1 MFRSASKRAL
11 PVIVCSLL
19 SAGAA
24 LCDERPEGQANE
36 VLVSILT
43 VVGSTPGQFGS
54 FFKTSLQAYNPNS
67 TTLTYRLVFHPTGVA
82 GSPSDPSFSG
92 SVPPG
97 TAIFYPDLL
106 PVMGIS
112 GGLGSIDV
120 YVPPNELTMPT
131 AVVARVYNDAGSAG
145 TTGFS
150 EEFVPPGK
158 FFGPGIPLLLIT
170 SPDPSRFRYNIGVR
184 TLGAGAQITAT
195 LRTSSGSTITT
206 VTKSYPANFF
216 EQVGITNFFPGV
228 TFTGNET
235 ITIFIDSGSAL
246 FYGALTD
253 NTTQDPSV
261 GVAQP

>member
-1 MFRSASKRAL
+1 MFRSTSTRVL

-19 SAGAA
+19 AAGAA
-24 LCDERPEGQANE
+24 LCDERPEGQAND
-36 VLVSILT
+36 VLVTILP

-54 FFKTSLQAYNPNS
+54 FFKTSLQVYNPNTS
-67 TTLTYRLVFHPTGVA
+67 ALTYRLVFHPTGVPGSA
-82 GSPSDPSFSG
+82 GDPSFNG

-97 TAIFYPDLL
+97 TAVFYPDLL

-112 GGLGSIDV
+112 GGLGSIDA
-120 YVPPNELTMPT
+120 YVPPNELTMAS

-145 TTGFS
+145 TTGFT
-150 EEFVPPGK
+150 EDLVPPGK
-158 FFGPGIPLLLIT
+158 FFGPGIPLLLIA
-170 SPDPSRFRYNIGVR
+170 SPDPSRFRFNIGVR
-184 TLGAGAQITAT
+184 TLGAGAQIAAT
-195 LRTSSGSTITT
+195 LRTSSGSFITS
-206 VTKSYPANFF
+206 VTKTYPANFF

-235 ITIFIDSGSAL
+235 ITISIVSGSAL

-261 GVAQP
+261 GFAQP